1 MSRSLLLIAATLVI
15 VSTATVGFWALQDR
29 TLYAPDWA
37 GVLRGVSY
45 SPSGIYSVAD
55 LDRIPADRIRTD
67 LEHLSRFTNR
77 VRTYTVDRGLDIVP
91 AEARRL
97 GMTVS
102 LGIWLGPDR
111 DLNEKEIARAI
122 KAIIES
128 PESVDR
134 VFVGSEVVLR
144 GELTAQELAAYI
156 TRVNRSIPANIEV
169 GSADVWHLWLDNP
182 VIARSSEFIGV
193 HLLPY
198 WDGVAIDD
206 AMTYIEDRLARIRNK
221 FPAKVIVIAETGWPS
236 EGRMRRGAVATPA
249 LEAAFLRTFIDH
261 AARNRYDYYIIE
273 AYDQPWKAG
282 PEGAVGAFWGI
293 FDAERGLKFPL
304 TGALSSFAEWPV
316 FALASAIAVFVA
328 GALLL
333 TRLPT
338 VRFVGYLTFG
348 FMLGVV
354 ILTALVIF
362 DSTALVYADLW
373 NVAVAV
379 VIIPTGGFA
388 AVFILTETAE
398 FVASLW
404 RRERFSPPT
413 PEPGYAPFVSVQV
426 PTYNEPPDVVRRT
439 LQQLAA
445 LDYPNFEVIVL
456 DNNTSDERL
465 WRPVEACCE
474 NLGPQLRFFH
484 MDGVKGFKAG
494 ALNKALDVTDSRAE
508 IIAVIDCDY
517 HVEPGWLTAVI
528 PGFVNLNVAVVQAPQ
543 DYRDAG
549 ESLFKAMTYQEY
561 GTFFH
566 VGMVERNEHNAIIQ
580 HGTMTAVRRSA
591 LLEVG
596 GWSEWCITEDAE
608 LGFKLLEAGYRC
620 IYLPESLGRGLMPDT
635 FAAYKAQRH
644 RWVYG
649 AMQIAKRHAKAL
661 RSRDSKL
668 SLAQRYHFIAGWLPW
683 FADAFALVFVVGAL
697 VWSSLM
703 IVNPK
708 QFDVPMMALSAVVLL
723 LFLVK
728 VAKTLWLHAVKASN
742 GLGGA
747 IAASVVGLGLS
758 WTVGRA
764 VWLGLFS
771 SSQPFLR
778 TPKCEGRAALW
789 QALGAARA
797 EAILFVLGIVA
808 AVAVSRT
815 SQPGDLAAI
824 VWVMVL
830 VVQCLPHGIG
840 VLVAVVSA
848 LSDHAEPLPFVE
860 PGTPLQGIV
869 RGR

>member
-1 MSRSLLLIAATLVI
+1 MSRSLLLIASALVI
-15 VSTATVGFWALQDR
+15 VTTAMVGFWAFQDR
-29 TLYAPDWA
+29 SLYAPDWT

-45 SPSGIYSVAD
+45 SPSGVYSEAG
-55 LDRIPADRIRTD
+55 LDRITAERIRSD
-67 LEHLSRFTNR
+67 LEHLSHITNR
-77 VRTYTVDRGLDIVP
+77 VRTYTVDRGLGSVP
-91 AEARRL
+91 AEAHRL

-102 LGIWLGPDR
+102 LGIWLGSDR
-111 DLNEKEIARAI
+111 DLNEKEVARAI
-122 KAIIES
+122 DVIIEN
-128 PESVDR
+128 PESIDR

-144 GELTAQELAAYI
+144 GELTAQELAVYI
-156 TRVNRSIPANIEV
+156 ARVNRSIPEDIEV
-169 GSADVWHLWLDNP
+169 GSADVWHIWRDNP
-182 VIARSSEFIGV
+182 VIAHSSDFVGV

-198 WDGVAIDD
+198 WDGVAIENS
-206 AMTYIEDRLARIRNK
+206 MNYIEDRLARMRSQ
-221 FPAKVIVIAETGWPS
+221 FPDKLIVIAETGWPS
-236 EGRMRRGAVATPA
+236 EGRMRRGAVAAPS
-249 LEAAFLRTFIDH
+249 LEAAYLRTFLDH
-261 AARNRYDYYIIE
+261 AARNSYDYYIME

-282 PEGAVGAFWGI
+282 PEGAVGAFWGV

-304 TGALSSFAEWPV
+304 TGALSTFAEWPA
-316 FALASAIAVFVA
+316 FALASAIAVLIA

-362 DSTALVYADLW
+362 DSTVLEYADMW

-379 VIIPTGGFA
+379 VVIPTCGFA
-388 AVFILTETAE
+388 AAIILTETAE

-404 RRERFSPPT
+404 RRERVSPPT
-413 PEPGYAPFVSVQV
+413 PEPGYAPFVSVHV
-426 PTYNEPPDVVRRT
+426 PTYNETPDVVRRT
-439 LQQLAA
+439 LQHLAA
-445 LDYPNFEVIVL
+445 LEYPNFEVIVL

-474 NLGPQLRFFH
+474 SLGPQFRFFH
-484 MDGVKGFKAG
+484 MEGVKGFKAG

-517 HVEPGWLTAVI
+517 HVDQGWLSAVI
-528 PGFVNLNVAVVQAPQ
+528 PGFANLDVAVVQAPQ

-596 GWSEWCITEDAE
+596 GWSDWCITEDAE
-608 LGFKLLEAGYRC
+608 LGLKFLKAGYRC
-620 IYLPESLGRGLMPDT
+620 IYLPQSLGRGLMPDT

-661 RSRDSKL
+661 RSRESRL
-668 SLAQRYHFIAGWLPW
+668 TLAQRYHFLAGWLPW

-703 IVNPK
+703 IIDPK

-728 VAKTLWLHAVKASN
+728 VAKTLWLHAAKTSN
-742 GLGGA
+742 GLGSA
-747 IAASVVGLGLS
+747 IAAAVAGMGLS

-771 SSQPFLR
+771 SSQPFQR
-778 TPKCEGRAALW
+778 TPKREGKAALW

-797 EAILFVLGIVA
+797 EAILFVLGIIA

-815 SQPGDLAAI
+815 SQPGDVAAI
-824 VWVMVL
+824 VWITVL

-840 VLVAVVSA
+840 VFVAVVSA
-848 LSDHAEPLPFVE
+848 LSDHAEPLPFE
-860 PGTPLQGIV
+860 PGAPLQGIV